1 LQALNKD
8 YKVPLEHLKSNESA
22 EMHFFR
28 PAAGYYRVEK
38 KQDSTKGK
46 K

>member
-1 LQALNKD
+1 M
-8 YKVPLEHLKSNESA
+8 NESA

-38 KQDSTKGK
+38 KTQAKKQGSTKGK